1 MKRLLAL
8 TLAVLATPAFAREAR
23 TTIPVS
29 CIVVSS
35 SASAQTASI
44 TTTRACGPNCFLRIV
59 QY

>member
-8 TLAVLATPAFAREAR
+8 TLAVLATPSFAKEAR
-23 TTIPVS
+23 TTIAVS

-35 SASAQTASI
+35 GASVRMASI